1 VLYKKRK
8 KLQLVVIMQQIIV
21 FSASVSFVTTFLQWH
36 HPFCS
41 GFVREDSRAL
51 EFKGI
56 HSQRTLLFMAFSEE
70 EEEKKKTHDSI
81 QGMIAQ
87 AFGSCRGTKAGSC
100 SCHVW
105 VCLCVCV
112 KVC

>member
-1 VLYKKRK
+1 MLYKKRK
-8 KLQLVVIMQQIIV
+8 KLQLVVVMQQIVV
-21 FSASVSFVTTFLQWH
+21 FSARVSCVTTFLQRH

-41 GFVREDSRAL
+41 GFVWEDSRAL

-56 HSQRTLLFMAFSEE
+56 RSQRTLLFMAFSEE
-70 EEEKKKTHDSI
+70 EEEEEMLDSI

-87 AFGSCRGTKAGSC
+87 AFGSCRGTKPAPA
-100 SCHVW
+100 HVICGY
-105 VCLCVCV
+105 VCVCVCV

>member
-1 VLYKKRK
+1 MLYKKRK
-8 KLQLVVIMQQIIV
+8 KLQLVVVMQQIVV
-21 FSASVSFVTTFLQWH
+21 FSARVSRVTTFLQRH

-41 GFVREDSRAL
+41 GFVWEDSRAL

-70 EEEKKKTHDSI
+70 EEEEEMHDSI

-87 AFGSCRGTKAGSC
+87 AFGSCRGTKPAPA
-100 SCHVW
+100 HVICGY
-105 VCLCVCV
+105 VCVCV
-112 KVC
+112 CLKVC